1 MVTLAGTDL
10 RCLSSATEAQRHKGN
25 HELYKLTRRA
35 FGHRGHRGH
44 RDFRRGFTQMD
55 TVFSGPEGGNGV
67 GDFVLEDF
75 DDFLFS
81 V

>member
-1 MVTLAGTDL
+1 
-10 RCLSSATEAQRHKGN
+10 
-25 HELYKLTRRA
+25 
-35 FGHRGHRGH
+35 
-44 RDFRRGFTQMD
+44 MD